1 MKTGAV
7 MSKSTKRQEILDI
20 ALELLQENPEG
31 LRYTALKNLIYERSQ
46 RTFNLNTIDGSIWNL
61 DVKHPDTVWKPE
73 RGLFQLRKMTGEPP
87 EISVHIDTV
96 SSATPSPR
104 EQEFYGPFADWLVK
118 DMEEVSKAVPL
129 GGNAFGDKWGT
140 PDVIAIRESQR
151 GDLFQMPT
159 ELVAVEIKTDINQ
172 MITAFG
178 QACAY
183 QLFSHKV
190 WLVIPDQSTR
200 KDVSRLDS
208 LCQIFGIG
216 LVTFNASS
224 VENPGWRIL
233 SRPAKHEPDWFYVN
247 QYLQGIKDKL

>member
-1 MKTGAV
+1 

-20 ALELLQENPEG
+20 ALGLLEDHPEG
-31 LRYTALKNLIYERSQ
+31 LRYTALKNLIYERSG
-46 RTFNLNTIDGSIWNL
+46 RTFNLNTIDGCIWNL
-61 DVKHPDTVWKPE
+61 DVKHPEKIWKPE
-73 RGLFQLRKMTGEPP
+73 RGLFQLLESAEEDSETPTSIER
-87 EISVHIDTV
+87 V
-96 SSATPSPR
+96 SSPTTPPR
-104 EQEFYGPFADWLVK
+104 EQEFYDPFADWLMK

-129 GGNAFGDKWGT
+129 GGNAFQDKWGT

-190 WLVIPDQSTR
+190 
-200 KDVSRLDS
+200 
-208 LCQIFGIG
+208 
-216 LVTFNASS
+216 
-224 VENPGWRIL
+224 
-233 SRPAKHEPDWFYVN
+233 
-247 QYLQGIKDKL
+247 